1 MPYDAARTFL
11 LQYCFFI
18 EVLLTMCDVWGNY
31 FKVEKILKTVFFSG
45 NTANCRDSY
54 TVKIELPQGQIND
67 HYFIDTMNI
76 VIKYQRP
83 RSRGH
88 FELLVSI
95 SDNKRSS
102 HDGFTKSGSVSF
114 FIQLNIKDLFYFN
127 LWRGAS
133 PKRAKVQVNL
143 GLVNPSIY
151 DCLTVLIEV
160 DCTLVFYYKSDA

>member
-1 MPYDAARTFL
+1 MISSIEQFIMARRHWTSRKK
-11 LQYCFFI
+11 FI
-18 EVLLTMCDVWGNY
+18 VPVNQSAKVGNY
-31 FKVEKILKTVFFSG
+31 FKIEKILKTVFFSG

-114 FIQLNIKDLFYFN
+114 IFESIKY
-127 LWRGAS
+127 
-133 PKRAKVQVNL
+133 
-143 GLVNPSIY
+143 
-151 DCLTVLIEV
+151 
-160 DCTLVFYYKSDA
+160 